1 MAQRPVFVA
10 MTEVPRFKTELV
22 TFQFF
27 SGFAQ
32 SQKRK
37 SIESLHTAFLQD
49 HPHEQVLEIS
59 SMSKD
64 EIGVMLSA
72 FNLEIKTLDGK
83 RYTVESAFQS
93 SKVFE
98 RGGPYKDLL
107 SKSSREAK
115 KDPRL
120 KNSGPLKSFYFS
132 NKVFP
137 LQPETY
143 FYNWLYIHALDLHP
157 ELTDKIMQYTAFT
170 DIAFNPEKAK
180 NCQACAAAI
189 YVSLKR
195 NGMLSK
201 ALEDPKA
208 FLRVVYGIGDLSQPK
223 INDYGQTNLW

>member
-10 MTEVPRFKTELV
+10 VAEVPRFKKELI

-32 SQKRK
+32 SQKRR
-37 SIESLHTAFLQD
+37 SIESLHTAFLQA
-49 HPHEQVLEIS
+49 HPQERVLEIS

-64 EIGVMLSA
+64 EIGVKLSA
-72 FNLEIKTLDGK
+72 FNLDIKTLDGR
-83 RYTVESAFQS
+83 RYSVESAFQS

-98 RGGPYKDLL
+98 HGGPYKDLL
-107 SKSSREAK
+107 GKSSRDAK

-120 KNSGPLKSFYFS
+120 KTSGALKAFRFS
-132 NKVFP
+132 NKQFP

-157 ELTDKIMQYTAFT
+157 ELTDEIVKYTAFT

-189 YVSLKR
+189 YVSLKK
-195 NGMLSK
+195 NNILSE
-201 ALEDPKA
+201 ALEDPKT
-208 FLRVVYGIGDLSQPK
+208 FLQVVYGVDDLPK
-223 INDYGQTNLW
+223 EEPDDYDQTALW